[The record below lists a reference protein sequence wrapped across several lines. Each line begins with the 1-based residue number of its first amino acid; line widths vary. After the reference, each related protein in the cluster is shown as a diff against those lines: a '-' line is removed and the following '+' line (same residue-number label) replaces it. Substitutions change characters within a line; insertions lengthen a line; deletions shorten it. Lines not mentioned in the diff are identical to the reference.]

1 MTMKAII
8 SVIFIAIL
16 TSCTLQSSLPQ
27 GDWTIMFYLG
37 DDYSTI
43 GLTADVIELT
53 SKSVKTSSN
62 RVFILYDGP
71 EQGDSKL
78 EILDS
83 PFGVKSRIIDL
94 KNTSILSSGNEL
106 DMNNPETLRSF
117 INYAKSKSPA
127 SNYALYFGSHGTG
140 FTDTYPSGLAIE
152 NELTINNSML
162 EITEIASV
170 LEQTGGQD
178 LVVFDACLQGN
189 VETIYELKDSV
200 DYIVASPEETA
211 GPGNDYSGVIT
222 RIFNNQNLTPYIL
235 GKETIESYYNHYA
248 PKNYIISTPNN
259 LFAKD
264 ILQLYNV
271 KRISEIL
278 DSTDFSML
286 GPVPLTSNTGGFTA
300 EPGSSIENFNT
311 NGATDQYINI
321 FGVIESASIYTN
333 NNSIITK
340 PNSGLYKFIS
350 IYKPNTT
357 GNYNPAYENTKFAQA
372 FPTWTAR
379 IK

>member
-8 SVIFIAIL
+8 SVIIITIL

-53 SKSVKTSSN
+53 SKSVNTSSN
-62 RVFILYDGP
+62 RIFILYDGP
-71 EQGDSKL
+71 EYGDSKL

-94 KNTSILSSGNEL
+94 KNTSIRSSDNEL

-117 INYAKSKSPA
+117 INYTKSKSPA
-127 SNYALYFGSHGTG
+127 ANYALYFGSHGTG
-140 FTDTYPSGLAIE
+140 FTDNFPSGLAIE
-152 NELTINNSML
+152 NELTINSSML

-170 LEQTGGQD
+170 LEQTGGQN

-189 VETIYELKDSV
+189 VETIYEFKNSV

-222 RIFNNQNLTPYIL
+222 RIFSNQNLTPYAL
-235 GKETIESYYNHYA
+235 GKETIESYYDNYA
-248 PKNYIISTPNN
+248 PLNYILPTSNN

-271 KRISEIL
+271 KKISEIL
-278 DSTDFSML
+278 ENVAYNSLAT
-286 GPVPLTSNTGGFTA
+286 TSNTGPFTA
-300 EPGSSIENFNT
+300 QPGSSIDTFNT
-311 NGATDQYINI
+311 NGSTNQYINI
-321 FGVIESASIYTN
+321 FGVIEANAIYIN
-333 NNSIITK
+333 DNSIITK
-340 PNSGLYKFIS
+340 PNNGLYKFIS
-350 IYKPNTT
+350 IYKPNAV
-357 GNYNPAYENTKFAQA
+357 GNYNAAYENTKFAQT
-372 FPTWTAR
+372 FPAWVTKITTP
-379 IK
+379 